1 MGLFLAAGLVVTGTP
16 APAAAAVPLVSITP
30 ARAVTFDGLVYTSAY
45 VGSTIYVGGSFRN
58 ALVNGRTV
66 VRKRL
71 AALDA
76 RTGELLPWAPVA
88 DGTVFGLTAA
98 GTSLYIT
105 GKFKTVG
112 GQARPGLAAVS
123 LKTAAVG
130 TLKHTISGT
139 GNVLTAGGGRLFLGG
154 AFSAVDGRAEKN
166 LAAFRL
172 TDGTLDTTFRGDADG
187 QVKALAVG
195 GSRLYVGGG
204 FKRLNGANNTARLGA
219 LALADGQVDA
229 GFRPG
234 TPYPVGALALTADRV
249 FAGQGG
255 PGGRVAAY
263 RPDGGFLWSSVTDG
277 DVQAMTYLRGVVYA
291 GGHWD
296 VACPKPSAT
305 AISWCPATLRS
316 QPKLVALDA
325 ATGFLQD
332 WNPRSNGKW
341 GVLTM
346 DANALL
352 GSIAVGGEFTA
363 FAGKSTPHFAQFCFY
378 GCSGLSGRSAR

>member
-1 MGLFLAAGLVVTGTP
+1 MTGTP
-16 APAAAAVPLVSITP
+16 TPAHAAIPLVSITP
-30 ARAVTFDGLVYTSAY
+30 APAVTFDGLVYTSAY
-45 VGSTIYVGGSFRN
+45 VGTTIYVGGSFRN
-58 ALVNGRTV
+58 AIVNGRSV

-88 DGTVFGLTAA
+88 DGTVFGLTAS
-98 GTSLYIT
+98 GVSLYIT

-112 GQARPGLAAVS
+112 GQARPGLADIN
-123 LKTAAVG
+123 LKTGVVG
-130 TLKHTISGT
+130 KLKHTVSG

-154 AFSAVDGRAEKN
+154 AFSTVDGRAEKN

-172 TDGTLDTTFRGDADG
+172 TDGALDTTFRGEADG
-187 QVKALAVG
+187 QVKALTVA

-204 FKRLNGANNTARLGA
+204 FKRLNGAANTARLGA
-219 LALADGQVDA
+219 LALADGQVDT
-229 GFRPG
+229 GFRSN
-234 TPYPVGALALTADRV
+234 TPYPVGGLAVTADRV

-263 RPDGGFLWSSVTDG
+263 TPDGSFLWSSVTDG

-305 AISWCPATLRS
+305 ATSWCPTTLRS
-316 QPKLVALDA
+316 QPKLIALDA
-325 ATGFLQD
+325 ATGVLQD

-363 FAGKSTPHFAQFCFY
+363 FAGRSTPHFAQFCIY
-378 GCSGLSGRSAR
+378 GCGGSGRSAR

>member
-1 MGLFLAAGLVVTGTP
+1 MLAAVLAGTGMP
-16 APAAAAVPLVSITP
+16 APAAAAVPLVSLTP
-30 ARAVTFDGLVYTSAY
+30 APAVTFDGLVYTSAY
-45 VGSTIYVGGSFRN
+45 VGTTIFVGGSFRN
-58 ALVNGRTV
+58 AIVNGRLV

-76 RTGELLPWAPVA
+76 RTGDLLPWAPVA
-88 DGTVFGLTAA
+88 DGTVFGLTGA
-98 GTSLYIT
+98 GTSVYVT
-105 GKFKTVG
+105 GKFKTIG
-112 GQARPGLAAVS
+112 GQARPGLAAINA
-123 LKTAAVG
+123 KTGAVG
-130 TLKHTISGT
+130 TLKHTVTGT

-154 AFSAVDGRAEKN
+154 AFSAIDGRAEKN

-172 TDGTLDTTFRGDADG
+172 TDGALDTTFRGDADG
-187 QVKALAVG
+187 QVKALNVA

-204 FKRLNGANNTARLGA
+204 FKRLNGVSLARFGA

-234 TPYPVGALALTADRV
+234 TPYPVGAISVTPDRV

-263 RPDGGFLWSSVTDG
+263 KPDGGFLWSSVTDG

-305 AISWCPATLRS
+305 ATSWCPATLRS
-316 QPKLVALDA
+316 QPKLIALDA
-325 ATGFLQD
+325 ATGVLQD

-378 GCSGLSGRSAR
+378 ACSGLSGR